1 MSRDIS
7 SHRLNVSL
15 TEVFLSLSFPGGHE
29 SACSHPNKSGREII
43 GALEKLDCV
52 AREEQKL
59 YDCIFELLSF
69 EKITFND
76 LQFKGYRTEEF
87 IHRLYYETSRFQAFS
102 NQWVVKA
109 RVNNNE
115 KDPSQV
121 CERRLTY
128 QLVLKCKPS
137 SPISV
142 QFLILK
148 VSVSQC
154 VVIHL
159 LTHHSSLSLSLF
171 RARSET

>member
-1 MSRDIS
+1 M
-7 SHRLNVSL
+7 
-15 TEVFLSLSFPGGHE
+15 
-29 SACSHPNKSGREII
+29 
-43 GALEKLDCV
+43 GALEKLDCL
-52 AREEQKL
+52 AKEEQKM
-59 YDCIFELLSF
+59 YDCIFDLLSF

-87 IHRLYYETSRFQAFS
+87 IHRLYYETSRFQAFN

-121 CERRLTY
+121 CERKLTY

-142 QFLILK
+142 QYLILK
-148 VSVSQC
+148 VCLCLISF
-154 VVIHL
+154 IYIYY
-159 LTHHSSLSLSLF
+159 
-171 RARSET
+171 